1 MKTETS
7 KAGIPVTCTKW
18 GDRRRVWR
26 IVLLSLAPL
35 AVVAVTGA
43 VVLGL
48 VILVRH
54 LVDPAS
60 FLLEQGI
67 FIIVMITG
75 LITAIIAYTK
85 AVIFALKKIETGRK
99 SGHIAQV
106 NAGLITL
113 TIVASLM
120 MLPVILAL
128 FFH

>member
-7 KAGIPVTCTKW
+7 KAEMPITCTKW
-18 GDRRRVWR
+18 GDRRRLWR

-60 FLLEQGI
+60 FLLEQII
-67 FIIVMITG
+67 FTIVMIGG
-75 LITAIIAYTK
+75 LAIAIIAYTK
-85 AVIFALKKIETGRK
+85 AVIYVLKKIGTWRQ
-99 SGHIAQV
+99 SGHVAQA

-120 MLPVILAL
+120 ILPVILAL

>member
-7 KAGIPVTCTKW
+7 KAEMPITCTKW
-18 GDRRRVWR
+18 GDRRRLWR

-60 FLLEQGI
+60 FLLEQII
-67 FIIVMITG
+67 FTIVMVGG
-75 LITAIIAYTK
+75 LAIAIIAYIK
-85 AVIFALKKIETGRK
+85 AVIYVLKKIGTWRQ
-99 SGHIAQV
+99 SGHVAQA

-120 MLPVILAL
+120 ILPVILAL

>member
-7 KAGIPVTCTKW
+7 KAEMPITCTKW
-18 GDRRRVWR
+18 GDRRRLWR

-60 FLLEQGI
+60 FLLEQII
-67 FIIVMITG
+67 FTIVMVGG
-75 LITAIIAYTK
+75 LAIAIIAYIK
-85 AVIFALKKIETGRK
+85 AVIYVLKKIGTWRQ
-99 SGHIAQV
+99 SGHVTQA

-120 MLPVILAL
+120 ILPVILAL